1 VLVGD
6 FVRDADPRPEESSHD
21 KEYGREEEGVVVA
34 EARDCGRKKKG
45 RKGKKTKMEGMF
57 KTSQYGNVEEKL
69 EVYALAADE
78 ANAPEVPATS

>member
-1 VLVGD
+1 
-6 FVRDADPRPEESSHD
+6 
-21 KEYGREEEGVVVA
+21 
-34 EARDCGRKKKG
+34 
-45 RKGKKTKMEGMF
+45 MEGMF